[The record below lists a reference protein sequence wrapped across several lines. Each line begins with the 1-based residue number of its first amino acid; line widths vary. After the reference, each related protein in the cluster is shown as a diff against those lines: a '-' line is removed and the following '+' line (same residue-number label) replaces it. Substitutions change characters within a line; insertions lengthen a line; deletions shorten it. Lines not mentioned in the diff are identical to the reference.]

1 MNCHSDMLIF
11 QKIKN
16 GISERN
22 SVLNNSLICCNG
34 IMHCGTTIDNL
45 EWMGRAARWSKFT
58 ATASVGMIHN
68 KHLSE
73 SMNILSQ
80 HLPGSG
86 GGPYQEGGALY
97 ALGLIHFG
105 DNSDVTMA
113 RAYYGTLSIEQ
124 RRTYSWTTP
133 IQAHIIESGND
144 RFPRP
149 KYQNYDSNTSDL
161 FIANESDNI
170 AMDIHRRISQTHIQS
185 LSELNDFNRNDIAG
199 VDLGIGTDFAAPV
212 LNSKSSFRIELA
224 NPNDS
229 PFIKGPRQTE
239 LNHMDDI
246 EFDIGSNSSNG
257 EGSATER
264 TALINRISDDL
275 QNHAHQFQHM
285 NSHHKRRNTLTKKG
299 TPKETHTTNN
309 DLDLTQIKYVI
320 RQSLR
325 DG

>member
-1 MNCHSDMLIF
+1 M
-11 QKIKN
+11 
-16 GISERN
+16 
-22 SVLNNSLICCNG
+22 
-34 IMHCGTTIDNL
+34 
-45 EWMGRAARWSKFT
+45 
-58 ATASVGMIHN
+58 
-68 KHLSE
+68 
-73 SMNILSQ
+73 
-80 HLPGSG
+80 
-86 GGPYQEGGALY
+86 
-97 ALGLIHFG
+97 
-105 DNSDVTMA
+105 TMA
-113 RAYYGTLSIEQ
+113 RAYLDSF
-124 RRTYSWTTP
+124 
-133 IQAHIIESGND
+133 IQ
-144 RFPRP
+144 
-149 KYQNYDSNTSDL
+149 
-161 FIANESDNI
+161 
-170 AMDIHRRISQTHIQS
+170 
-185 LSELNDFNRNDIAG
+185 
-199 VDLGIGTDFAAPV
+199 
-212 LNSKSSFRIELA
+212 LA

-246 EFDIGSNSSNG
+246 EFDIGSDSSNG

>member
-1 MNCHSDMLIF
+1 MIKTIFFHDRKNFYLLCLLVVYNGSFVGKSLCLMYVTHAFTYIHQTLSSSNCTRQSHTEHNVSNDVHGSGHRHKPILVRWVFYWPKSSFMNCHSDMLIF

-161 FIANESDNI
+161 FIANESD
-170 AMDIHRRISQTHIQS
+170 SFSTWTHITK
-185 LSELNDFNRNDIAG
+185 D
-199 VDLGIGTDFAAPV
+199 GI
-212 LNSKSSFRIELA
+212 
-224 NPNDS
+224 
-229 PFIKGPRQTE
+229 
-239 LNHMDDI
+239 HW
-246 EFDIGSNSSNG
+246 
-257 EGSATER
+257 
-264 TALINRISDDL
+264 
-275 QNHAHQFQHM
+275 
-285 NSHHKRRNTLTKKG
+285 
-299 TPKETHTTNN
+299 
-309 DLDLTQIKYVI
+309 
-320 RQSLR
+320 
-325 DG
+325 